1 MSYLPKKGQ
10 VNSNLKREILIGVIV
25 SLLTMV
31 FLEPIW
37 RIFTTYLLRSGN
49 TLYNY
54 ILNRFVIK
62 ASIGYSSELI
72 ETVCIHIISIFSG
85 FFYFM
90 IMRLYDARNKLS
102 KHLKSP
108 EENNVED
115 TSEVFKSAEELLHK
129 SKRILITSIIALIL
143 FISVSAYPILET
155 STTNKMNLYFE
166 SNLKII
172 SVYAKENEIRELKGL
187 WASMETYNDYKY
199 ILNKLEQIG
208 QNYELKLKK
217 MPLDK

>member
-1 MSYLPKKGQ
+1 MSYLPKKER
-10 VNSNLKREILIGVIV
+10 VNNNLKREILIGIIV

-49 TLYNY
+49 ALYNY

-72 ETVCIHIISIFSG
+72 ETACIHIISIFSG
-85 FFYFM
+85 LYFLM
-90 IMRLYDARNKLS
+90 IMRLYDVRNKLS

-115 TSEVFKSAEELLHK
+115 ASEVFTSAEKLLHK
-129 SKRILITSIIALIL
+129 SKRALITGTIVLIL
-143 FISVSAYPILET
+143 FIFVSAYPILEI

-166 SNLKII
+166 CNLKII
-172 SVYAKENEIRELKGL
+172 SVYAKENEIIELKGL
-187 WASMETYNDYKY
+187 WASMETYDDYKY
-199 ILNKLEQIG
+199 ILNKMEQIG

-217 MPLDK
+217 MLLDK